1 MLVWME
7 RSKTLV
13 RSERSIQASI
23 KCTRMLN
30 IYMFYK
36 HFVCECHNYAHTAT
50 MSMYKML
57 VSLAKLLNKKAII
70 S

>member
-1 MLVWME
+1 
-7 RSKTLV
+7 
-13 RSERSIQASI
+13 
-23 KCTRMLN
+23 MLN

-57 VSLAKLLNKKAII
+57 ISLAKLLNKANKLECFSITTKI
-70 S
+70 MHIL